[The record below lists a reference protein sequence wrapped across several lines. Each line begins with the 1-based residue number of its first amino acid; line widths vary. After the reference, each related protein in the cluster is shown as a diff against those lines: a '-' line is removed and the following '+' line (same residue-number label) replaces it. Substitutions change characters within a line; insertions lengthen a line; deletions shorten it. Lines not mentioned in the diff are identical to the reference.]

1 MKSDGTTATSSPFAT
16 RRTRARAA
24 ARAGSLGRSDA
35 SATLASSTS
44 RINDPARSRR
54 GLVAARRGD
63 DRRPAPRALALA
75 LAVEV
80 AGGPDEAVRAVADAM
95 LAHAEAT
102 GEIGEAMRAV
112 AKAMRALAELGDR

>member
-1 MKSDGTTATSSPFAT
+1 
-16 RRTRARAA
+16 
-24 ARAGSLGRSDA
+24 
-35 SATLASSTS
+35 
-44 RINDPARSRR
+44 
-54 GLVAARRGD
+54 
-63 DRRPAPRALALA
+63 
-75 LAVEV
+75 V